1 MEFNLTDAEGRNSVG
16 VIDTE
21 KKFREED
28 LAVLIKNSP
37 QAKEKIR
44 EAFGIPD
51 MPTPEVEAA
60 IAETNKTRRKKKSD
74 LEIEVESAREHNY
87 IND

>member
-1 MEFNLTDAEGRNSVG
+1 MEFFLETENEPIKG

-21 KKFREED
+21 KKFREQD
-28 LAVLIKNSP
+28 LALLIKSSA

-51 MPTPEVEAA
+51 MPPPEVEAA
-60 IAETNKTRRKKKSD
+60 IAETNKARRKKKSD
-74 LEIEVESAREHNY
+74 LEVEVENKTTYDYSAE
-87 IND
+87 